1 MRTTQRYSE
10 GYIPS
15 PSPGAFQLKCFSVSP
30 IQGMYSRLK
39 LTVGK
44 FTDSDRYETTD
55 AIRGNPMARGS
66 VTIKRTEEGNMMCE
80 DGGPFCDGM
89 GFLKH
94 SNILTISLADDGF
107 CI

>member
-1 MRTTQRYSE
+1 
-10 GYIPS
+10 
-15 PSPGAFQLKCFSVSP
+15 
-30 IQGMYSRLK
+30 
-39 LTVGK
+39 
-44 FTDSDRYETTD
+44 
-55 AIRGNPMARGS
+55 MARGS
-66 VTIKRTEEGNMMCE
+66 VTRKRTEEGNMMCE